1 MQTSSQL
8 TIITISYN
16 SQKILSQCLAPL
28 IESGKYPVIIIDN
41 ASPDDSESA
50 LKNRFPQAKTIALK
64 QNIGYGRAA
73 NLGLEM
79 VETPY
84 ALLIN
89 PDLKAEV
96 EDIQQLLNHALT
108 DSSQT
113 AIWGPAS
120 ENEDNTGA
128 PPQTVKWISG
138 CAMLFEMDK
147 LRKIGLF
154 DENIF
159 LFFEETDL
167 CERANA
173 AGFTITQCN
182 DVYFE
187 HLLGQASTPSPA
199 IEQLKNWHFGWSS
212 AYFHSKHKLISKK
225 QNPKRRLFTYR
236 RKSIFNLNHTSRIKY
251 KNRANGIRAFL
262 SGEKAF
268 DRQGLPAGSK

>member
-8 TIITISYN
+8 TIITVSYN
-16 SQKILSQCLAPL
+16 SQKILTQCLAPL

-41 ASPDDSESA
+41 ASPDDSESV
-50 LKNRFPQAKTIALK
+50 LKHRFPRAKTIALK

-73 NLGLEM
+73 NVGLEM

-89 PDLKAEV
+89 PDLKAGV

-120 ENEDNTGA
+120 EKKDNTGA
-128 PPQTVKWISG
+128 SPQAVKWISG

-167 CERANA
+167 CERAQA
-173 AGFTITQCN
+173 MGFTVKQCN

-187 HLLGQASTPSPA
+187 HLLGQASTPSPT

-212 AYFHSKHKLISKK
+212 AYFHAKHKLLSKK
-225 QNPKRRLFTYR
+225 TNPTRRLFTYR
-236 RKSIFNLNHTSRIKY
+236 RKSIFNLNSTSRIKY

-262 SGEKAF
+262 NGEKAF